1 MKNIYIYTII
11 LVVLISSSCKSRVPS
26 HEGPVKD
33 PKFILSSFMNFWSY
47 WYNEVRLSEDFVP
60 YNEGDSVVS
69 KDFFLKKIL
78 SGEYLPIKLKSN
90 DSLSYYQ
97 LYKINEVVDSSITA
111 NIIRYGQ
118 LYYQFF
124 QMEGRPLPGF
134 NFVDI
139 NGNVYNKENCKGK
152 IVVFNFWFI
161 GCAACQEEMPDLNKI
176 VASYKNRS
184 DVLFISI
191 APNST
196 NDLKKFLEKTPFN
209 YAAIP
214 DKRYYVADTLIIQMF
229 PTQMIVNRM
238 GQIAKV
244 PEDYRELE
252 MELRKELLK

>member
-1 MKNIYIYTII
+1 M
-11 LVVLISSSCKSRVPS
+11 PS
-26 HEGPVKD
+26 HEGPIKD
-33 PKFILSSFMNFWSY
+33 PKYILSSFMNFWTY
-47 WYNEVRLSEDFVP
+47 WYNEVRLSGDFIP
-60 YNEGDSVVS
+60 YNEDDSEVS
-69 KDFFLKKIL
+69 KDFFLKKVL
-78 SGEYLPIKLKSN
+78 SGEYLPVKLKSN
-90 DSLSYYQ
+90 DSSGYYK

-111 NIIRYGQ
+111 EIARFGQ

-152 IVVFNFWFI
+152 IVVLNFWFI
-161 GCAACQEEMPDLNKI
+161 GCAACQEEMPDLNKM
-176 VASYKNRS
+176 VASYKNRN

-214 DKRYYVADTLIIQMF
+214 DKKYYVTDTLKIQMF
-229 PTQMIVNRM
+229 PTQMIVNRK

-244 PEDYRELE
+244 PEDYRELAI
-252 MELRKELLK
+252 ELRKELLR